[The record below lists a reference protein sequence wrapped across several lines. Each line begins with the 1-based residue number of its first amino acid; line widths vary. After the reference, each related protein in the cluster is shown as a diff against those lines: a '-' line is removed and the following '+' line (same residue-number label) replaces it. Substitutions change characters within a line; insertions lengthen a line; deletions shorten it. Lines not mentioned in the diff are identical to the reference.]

1 MIYGQGYR
9 FDHHGWIYVHIEG
22 KPYERG
28 FQHGYLVAPEL
39 QEILGSLDY
48 LTYWKTGMRWEFFV
62 TAAERLFVPHIDQEY
77 LDEIRG
83 VAAGAL
89 AAGVNV
95 TWQEVLAWNGRTELL
110 DYWWPKEK
118 KAAPAGGGARSSGPG
133 ATPGAGT
140 GNDHCS
146 AFIATG
152 TATGAPPGWYPGG
165 RVGRIVMAHNSW
177 DAFVDVQPFNVI
189 IDLVPASG
197 HRLFMQT
204 APGCIDSF
212 TDFFITGA
220 GLMGTET
227 TIAGFASYDP
237 DAAPEFFRVRKA
249 MQYADNLDRFAQIMI
264 DQNNGGYANG
274 WLLGDVHSGEIM
286 MFELGLRYHNVERK
300 TDGYFAGFNAPQD
313 PRIRNLECTDIVLTD
328 IRDAIGARSV
338 RMAQLMDQYHG
349 RVDVESGKVIIADH
363 YDVYLKRI
371 NPCSRTICSHCE
383 LDAREYQPG
392 RPAPFEPR
400 GAVDGKVTDSDLA
413 GGMGFWAR
421 WGNSCG
427 TPFDADRFLAEHIQ
441 WSHQKGCLRN
451 RPSRSWTFFRAGMQA
466 PPI

>member
-1 MIYGQGYR
+1 MICGPGYR
-9 FDHHGWIYVHIEG
+9 FDHHGWIYLHIEG
-22 KPYERG
+22 EPYERG
-28 FQHGYLVAPEL
+28 FQHGCLTAPEL
-39 QEILGSLDY
+39 QEILGGLDN
-48 LTYWKTGMRWEFFV
+48 LTYWKTGLRWEFFV
-62 TAAERLFVPHIDQEY
+62 AAAERLFVPHIDQEY

-83 VAAGAL
+83 VAAGAQ

-118 KAAPAGGGARSSGPG
+118 KARYS
-133 ATPGAGT
+133 PGAGT

-152 TATGAPPGWYPGG
+152 MVTGAIPGG
-165 RVGRIVMAHNSW
+165 DAGGYGARIVMAHNSW
-177 DAFVDVQPFNVI
+177 DAFVDLQPFNVI

-197 HRLFMQT
+197 QRLFMQT

-227 TIAGFASYDP
+227 TIAGFDSYDP
-237 DAAPEFFRVRKA
+237 AAAPEFFRARKA
-249 MQYADNLDRFAQIMI
+249 MQYADGLDNFVQIMI

-300 TDGYFAGFNAPQD
+300 TDGYFAGYNAPQD
-313 PRIRNLECTDIVLTD
+313 PRIRNLECTGIGLTD
-328 IRDAIGARSV
+328 IRDAIGARRV
-338 RMAQLMDQYHG
+338 RMAQLMEQYHG
-349 RVDVESGKVIIADH
+349 RVDAETGKVIIADH
-363 YDVYLKRI
+363 HDVYLKRI

-383 LDAREYQPG
+383 LDAMEHQPG
-392 RPAPFEPR
+392 RPSPFEPR

-413 GGMGFWAR
+413 GGLGFWAR

-427 TPFDADRFLAEHIQ
+427 TPFDADRFLAEHPQ
-441 WSHQKGCLRN
+441 WNHLKGCLRN
-451 RPSRSWTFFRAGMQA
+451 RPSRPWTFFKAGMRA
-466 PPI
+466 PPG

>member
-1 MIYGQGYR
+1 MNYGPGYR
-9 FDHHGWIYVHIEG
+9 FDHHGWIYLHIEG
-22 KPYERG
+22 EPYQRG
-28 FQHGYLVAPEL
+28 FQHGYLIAPEL
-39 QEILGSLDY
+39 QEILGGLDY

-62 TAAERLFVPHIDQEY
+62 AAAERLFVPHIDQEY

-118 KAAPAGGGARSSGPG
+118 KARHS
-133 ATPGAGT
+133 PGAGT

-152 TATGAPPGWYPGG
+152 TATGASPGGYPDGPGG
-165 RVGRIVMAHNSW
+165 RIVIAHNSW
-177 DAFVDVQPFNVI
+177 DAFVDIQPFSVI

-220 GLMGTET
+220 GLVGTET
-227 TIAGFASYDP
+227 TIAGFDSYDP

-249 MQYADNLDRFAQIMI
+249 MQYADNLDRFVQIMI
-264 DQNNGGYANG
+264 DQNNGGYANS
-274 WLLGDVHSGEIM
+274 WLLGDVRSGEIM
-286 MFELGLRYHNVERK
+286 MFELGLLYHNVERK

-313 PRIRNLECTDIVLTD
+313 PRIRNLECTGVALTD

-338 RMAQLMDQYHG
+338 RLEQLMEQYRG

-363 YDVYLKRI
+363 YDVYLKRN

-383 LDAREYQPG
+383 LDARECQPG

-413 GGMGFWAR
+413 GGLGFWAR

-427 TPFDADRFLAEHIQ
+427 ASFDADRFLAEHTQ
-441 WSHQKGCLRN
+441 WNYLKGYLRS
-451 RPSRSWTFFRAGMQA
+451 RPSQPWTFFRAGMQA
-466 PPI
+466 PST

>member
-1 MIYGQGYR
+1 MNYGPGYR
-9 FDHHGWIYVHIEG
+9 FDHHGWIYLHIEG
-22 KPYERG
+22 EPYQRG
-28 FQHGYLVAPEL
+28 FQHGYLIAPEL
-39 QEILGSLDY
+39 QEILGGLDY

-62 TAAERLFVPHIDQEY
+62 AAAERLFVPHIDQEY

-118 KAAPAGGGARSSGPG
+118 KARHS
-133 ATPGAGT
+133 PGAGT

-152 TATGAPPGWYPGG
+152 TATGASPGGYPDGPGG
-165 RVGRIVMAHNSW
+165 RIVIAHNSW
-177 DAFVDVQPFNVI
+177 DAFVDIQPFSVI

-220 GLMGTET
+220 GLVGTET
-227 TIAGFASYDP
+227 TIAGFDSYDP

-249 MQYADNLDRFAQIMI
+249 MQYADNLDRFVQIMI
-264 DQNNGGYANG
+264 DQNNGGYANS
-274 WLLGDVHSGEIM
+274 WLLGDVRSGEIM
-286 MFELGLRYHNVERK
+286 MFELGLLYHNVERK

-313 PRIRNLECTDIVLTD
+313 PRIRNLECTGVVLTD

-338 RMAQLMDQYHG
+338 RLEQLMEQYRG

-363 YDVYLKRI
+363 YDVYLKRN

-383 LDAREYQPG
+383 LDARECQPG

-413 GGMGFWAR
+413 GGLGFWAR

-427 TPFDADRFLAEHIQ
+427 ASFDADRFLAEHTQ
-441 WSHQKGCLRN
+441 WNYLKGYLRS
-451 RPSRSWTFFRAGMQA
+451 RPSQPWTFFRAGMQA
-466 PPI
+466 PST